1 MQTNALQIFLSDIS
15 AHKPNTKEARKKIKI
30 EKIIN
35 VPYLTNFNDNI
46 RIKIITE
53 YKLLLVTI

>member
-15 AHKPNTKEARKKIKI
+15 AHKPNKKGSPK
-30 EKIIN
+30 KDK
-35 VPYLTNFNDNI
+35 NDNI